1 MAVFILFFLCYFLM
15 AIFFRFRLY
24 LLFAFILFFFIFG
37 FSLKD
42 YINFIDY
49 NIIILFLG
57 TYIIAE
63 GFFISEIPK
72 KIAFH
77 LINKAKTLFNS
88 IIIFS
93 ILSGLLSSILENTA
107 VVLILAPLAFSCAT
121 HFKTSPLNFIVPIC
135 LASNLQ
141 GSATLIGD
149 PPSMILA
156 EKANLKFLDFFFFQG
171 KPSLFLAVQIGF
183 IFSLLAIYFILKRDE
198 KEFNK
203 SHPEMEEIN
212 IPKRNYLFLIILLLF
227 ILSLIIFP
235 RIIKENSYIFYAGI
249 ISLFYAFLT
258 IVLLLI
264 FRLIKISDFLKI
276 LDYETTL
283 FLIGIFILIGIFKK
297 GGGLEILANLFSK
310 FLITYQNQ
318 IIIYLFIIFV
328 SLLFSSFM
336 DNIPFFLLISELIKI
351 FYPEGKMFYLLMF
364 GSLIATTI
372 GGNIT
377 PFGAQAN
384 IVGVGYLKRKGVK
397 VRFIDFFKLGLP
409 FSLAGTIFAG
419 IFIYLF
425 WR

>member
-1 MAVFILFFLCYFLM
+1 MAVF
-15 AIFFRFRLY
+15 FRYRLY
-24 LLFAFILFFFIFG
+24 ILFAFIFLFFLFG

-63 GFFISEIPK
+63 GFFLSEIPK

-77 LINKAKTLFNS
+77 LINKAKTLFYS

-93 ILSGLLSSILENTA
+93 ILSGFLSSILENTA
-107 VVLILAPLAFSCAT
+107 VVLILAPLAYSCALY
-121 HFKTSPLNFIVPIC
+121 FKTSPLNFIIPIC
-135 LASNLQ
+135 LSSNLQ

-171 KPSLFLAVQIGF
+171 KPSLFFAVQIGF
-183 IFSLLAIYFILKRDE
+183 FFSLLTTYFILKRE
-198 KEFNK
+198 KDKELIK
-203 SHPEMEEIN
+203 IHPEIEEVN
-212 IPKRNYLFLIILLLF
+212 IPKRNYIFLIILLLF
-227 ILSLIIFP
+227 ILTLIIFP
-235 RIIKENSYIFYAGI
+235 RIIKGNGYLFYAGL

-258 IVLLLI
+258 IFFLLI
-264 FRLIKISDFLKI
+264 FKLIKPINLLKM

-283 FLIGIFILIGIFKK
+283 FLIGIFILIGIFEK
-297 GGGLEILANLFSK
+297 GGGLTILANLFNN
-310 FLITYQNQ
+310 FFINFRHP
-318 IIIYLFIIFV
+318 IFIYIFILFI

-351 FYPEGKMFYLLMF
+351 FYPEGNMFYLLMF
-364 GSLIATTI
+364 GSLIATTV

-384 IVGVGYLKRKGVK
+384 IVGVGYLKRKGTK
-397 VRFIDFFKLGLP
+397 VRFFDFFKLGLP

-419 IFIYLF
+419 LFIYLF
-425 WR
+425 WK